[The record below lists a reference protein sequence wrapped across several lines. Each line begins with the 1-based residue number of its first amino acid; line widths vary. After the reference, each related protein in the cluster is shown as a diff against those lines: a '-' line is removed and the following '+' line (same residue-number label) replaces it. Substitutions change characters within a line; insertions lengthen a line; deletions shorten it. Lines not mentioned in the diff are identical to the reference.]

1 MSRLFVAVWP
11 PEEVLEVVAALPRPE
26 ERGVRWSRP
35 DQWHVTLRFLGEVED
50 VGEAVTAVDAV
61 SASSVT
67 ATMGPVTEVLGRTI
81 LVAPV
86 AGIEAVAEAVI
97 SATAEVGRSPETRP
111 FNGHL
116 TLARGKRP
124 GPVRRLAGEPC
135 AASWTVDEVVLVE
148 SHLGSESA
156 RYEDVARVALS
167 LP

>member
-11 PEEVLEVVAALPRPE
+11 PDEVLEVVAALPRPE

-50 VGEAVTAVDAV
+50 VGDAV
-61 SASSVT
+61 AALGRVVAPSAA
-67 ATMGPVTEVLGRTI
+67 ATMGPVTEVLGRSI

-86 AGIEAVAEAVI
+86 AGLDEVARAVVA
-97 SATAEVGRSPETRP
+97 ATGEVGRPPERRP
-111 FNGHL
+111 FHGHL

-124 GPVRRLAGEPC
+124 GAVRRLAGEPC

-148 SHLGSESA
+148 SHLGPEAA
-156 RYEDVARVALS
+156 RYEVVARVALS
-167 LP
+167 PR